1 MFLKLSKKGHVAV
14 VHVIRGAKRLGK
26 MCLNVRRSRWCCI
39 V

>member
-26 MCLNVRRSRWCCI
+26 M
-39 V
+39 